1 MHPLEGHALHPVCFT
16 CVSLLSQEKFPP
28 SGKKSCMN
36 LRSGGGNQID
46 KLVLYYI
53 ISRAD
58 LLASLYTIDLPC
70 QIQESW
76 RLSSDWS
83 S

>member
-53 ISRAD
+53 ISRAG
-58 LLASLYTIDLPC
+58 LLASLYTVDINP
-70 QIQESW
+70 SV
-76 RLSSDWS
+76 SDTGKLAAQL
-83 S
+83 